1 MVPPHPTPLP
11 QRDCVIIGGVVIPNE
26 CEESYIIDFI
36 IVEDF
41 SDSLEM
47 TKQRL

>member
-1 MVPPHPTPLP
+1 MWINYIPSPLG
-11 QRDCVIIGGVVIPNE
+11 DCVIMGDVVIPNE

-36 IVEDF
+36 ILEDF

-47 TKQRL
+47 TKHGL